1 MHRKDLWKKKKE
13 EEEEW
18 NLWAYRKNKQEINPW
33 IWYLWHVPSCARRIT
48 NSFAFPLSLFLFI
61 LLKEYSEEVG
71 KKLDW
76 PSFALLYFNGEWNW
90 PLNRIWWGLS
100 DDEISKRQIEKNVCR
115 NVSGCSVF
123 VFFCYFI
130 RFHLKTENTV
140 NFDIFAE
147 CVSVGLDKNF
157 KYSLKNSIL
166 VAFFTAIAVL
176 WVKNSF
182 RMDDDFHLS
191 FTLLIFQVAEFFCF
205 SHSIWLSSECQ
216 FN

>member
-1 MHRKDLWKKKKE
+1 MACGQINVLLKRDQHVSRAFFFSGGISRPGRSHTSKYVNAQRRKYLIGRLSQNRDVRHTQKKCTEKTYEKKKKG

-18 NLWAYRKNKQEINPW
+18 ILWAYRKNKQEINPW

-115 NVSGCSVF
+115 NVSECSVF
-123 VFFCYFI
+123 
-130 RFHLKTENTV
+130 
-140 NFDIFAE
+140 
-147 CVSVGLDKNF
+147 
-157 KYSLKNSIL
+157 
-166 VAFFTAIAVL
+166 AFFVVL
-176 WVKNSF
+176 S
-182 RMDDDFHLS
+182 
-191 FTLLIFQVAEFFCF
+191 A
-205 SHSIWLSSECQ
+205 SIWNPQILWTLTFSP
-216 FN
+216 NVWA